1 MPDSAIDFGPSSTL
15 NWKALFRVPGF
26 PFFFLAMLV
35 SLFGTGMN
43 FAGVTWYVLGVTHS
57 TVKVS
62 LTVILVTL
70 PGLVVP
76 PFGGVLIDRVDRRY
90 LAMAL
95 DASRAVIVLGTAAL
109 AYRQYLRMWE
119 LYSMVLLLGIGFAV
133 YWSTTNALVQEI
145 VPVVQLVSANA
156 TVLIAIQGGMAAA
169 GMLVGFTFERF
180 GLAGVL
186 GIDGTTYIVSAVC
199 LYMLRHGYR
208 TPRETQKNRP
218 APTIAK
224 KKASDDDPGPQ
235 DTLDEEEVSSSGVFA
250 DITEGLKYLQKQP
263 RVLSLGITY
272 ACMMAGVITA
282 NVLVVALAKDLLFA
296 GARGYGYI
304 EGGWAFGAIAGGLLA
319 GTLAKT
325 RPYMVLVLALAT
337 LAVGHALFPFAHML
351 WIAVAMNAVFGL
363 CRALGGVL
371 TQSSIMMTVPRRL
384 MGRTQ
389 SAFSMIATVLQ
400 VTMSFA
406 LGWFA
411 QHVALSL
418 AFVLLGAV
426 YGGAVVAALRAK
438 TLDSAPQNTTRSPA
452 IG

>member
-1 MPDSAIDFGPSSTL
+1 
-15 NWKALFRVPGF
+15 
-26 PFFFLAMLV
+26 MLV

-62 LTVILVTL
+62 ITVILVTL

-109 AYRQYLRMWE
+109 AYGRHLRMWE
-119 LYSMVLLLGIGFAV
+119 LYSMVLLLGVGFAV

-145 VPVVQLVSANA
+145 VPVAQLVTANA

-169 GMLVGFTFERF
+169 GALVGFTFERF

-186 GIDGTTYIVSAVC
+186 GIDGTTYIISALF
-199 LYMLRHGYR
+199 LYLLRHGYR
-208 TPRETQKNRP
+208 TPWKARKNRLGPPP
-218 APTIAK
+218 ANMGASHHDQEPQIA
-224 KKASDDDPGPQ
+224 AH
-235 DTLDEEEVSSSGVFA
+235 TDEISTSGIFA
-250 DITEGLKYLQKQP
+250 DIIEGLKYLQQQP

-282 NVLVVALAKDLLFA
+282 NVLVVALAKDLLSA

-304 EGGWAFGAIAGGLLA
+304 EGGWALGAIAGGLMA
-319 GTLAKT
+319 GTLAKK
-325 RPYMVLVLALAT
+325 RPYVVLILALST
-337 LAVGHALFPFAHML
+337 LAVGHALFPFARTL
-351 WIAVAMNAVFGL
+351 WMAVAMNALFGL

-371 TQSSIMMTVPRRL
+371 TQSSIMMTVPQRL

-389 SAFSMIATVLQ
+389 SAFSVIATVMQ

-411 QHVALSL
+411 EHVALST

-438 TLDSAPQNTTRSPA
+438 TLDSATRKTTQSPA
-452 IG
+452 VG